1 MCVRQKVNAGYL
13 TSAMKFDQSSVTFMH
28 MPSLYSYFVA
38 CFNPLSLKL
47 KEKLRDANPTMSCDD
62 YDIFSK

>member
-1 MCVRQKVNAGYL
+1 MR
-13 TSAMKFDQSSVTFMH
+13 FDQRSVTFMY

-38 CFNPLSLKL
+38 SFNPLSLKL
-47 KEKLRDANPTMSCDD
+47 KEKLRDAKPTMSCDD